1 MTVKPIKAS
10 SWCVIP
16 SKLGILVALY
26 YNNDSESDQSFE
38 EIILP
43 KKKVK
48 QNYSSDR
55 HLLAHRDGNRLAIS
69 IHGGIVRC
77 CRCYKQQH
85 LIPYVWSVNIR
96 FDLPVTDGCVTQETT
111 VTILHYFHN

>member
-1 MTVKPIKAS
+1 
-10 SWCVIP
+10 
-16 SKLGILVALY
+16 
-26 YNNDSESDQSFE
+26 
-38 EIILP
+38 
-43 KKKVK
+43 
-48 QNYSSDR
+48 
-55 HLLAHRDGNRLAIS
+55 LAIS